1 MIATA
6 LLLPLEL
13 YELIHK
19 PSGLK
24 AAGIAVNALIVAYLA
39 HRLRSRLRNG

>member
-13 YELIHK
+13 YELVHK
-19 PSGLK
+19 PTALK
-24 AAGIAVNALIVAYLA
+24 AAGIALNILIVAYLA
-39 HRLRSRLRNG
+39 YRLRRRLRSG